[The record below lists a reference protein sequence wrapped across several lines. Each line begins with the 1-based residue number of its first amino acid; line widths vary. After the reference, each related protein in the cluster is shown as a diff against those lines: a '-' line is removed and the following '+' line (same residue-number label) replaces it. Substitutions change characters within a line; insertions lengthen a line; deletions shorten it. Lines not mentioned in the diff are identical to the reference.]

1 MNMNALLDQNIFL
14 QTGLD
19 SASLTQ
25 LGAIIHQFSEAG
37 NYRGVALRAGE
48 AEATFTLRVDP
59 ASAATQVNIDLA
71 TLQASATKSGC
82 CGQGGSPVFTV
93 NPSGYA
99 VFHVSSGTGGYAA
112 HVGKI
117 DRGPQPKSFD
127 SRHLTSGDLFSAT
140 IIRPGSYAAT
150 ATGVHGQCKIVVAY
164 PVRGAKPFRP
174 PAPLRVAVTSSGF
187 EPERIEL
194 KPMQG
199 LIFEIR
205 ETTSLKIELLEPD
218 DGPKP

>member
-1 MNMNALLDQNIFL
+1 MNALLDQNIFL

-37 NYRGVALRAGE
+37 DYRGVALRAGE

-82 CGQGGSPVFTV
+82 CSGGGSAIFTV

-112 HVGKI
+112 HVGKV

-127 SRHLTSGDLFSAT
+127 SRHLTPGDLFSAA
-140 IIRPGSYAAT
+140 IIRPGSYTAT
-150 ATGVHGQCKIVVAY
+150 ATGVHGHCKIVVAY

-174 PAPLRVAVTSSGF
+174 PAPLRVAVTESGF
-187 EPERIEL
+187 KPEHAEL
-194 KPMQG
+194 KPAQG
-199 LIFEIR
+199 MLFEVR
-205 ETTSLKIELLEPD
+205 FATSIKIHLLEPD
-218 DGPKP
+218 DGPKR

>member
-1 MNMNALLDQNIFL
+1 MNALLDQNIFL

-25 LGAIIHQFSEAG
+25 LGAIIHQFTEPG
-37 NYRGVALRAGE
+37 DYRGVALRGGQ

-82 CGQGGSPVFTV
+82 CGQAGNPVFTV
-93 NPSGYA
+93 NPTGYA
-99 VFHVSSGTGGYAA
+99 VFHVSSGAGGYAA

-127 SRHLTSGDLFSAT
+127 SRHLAPGDLFSAT
-140 IIRPGSYAAT
+140 IIRPGSYTASAA
-150 ATGVHGQCKIVVAY
+150 GVEGECQIVVAY
-164 PVRGAKPFRP
+164 PVRGAKPFQP
-174 PAPLRVAVTSSGF
+174 PAALRVAVSDSGF
-187 EPERIEL
+187 KPKRVEL
-194 KPMQG
+194 KPAQG
-199 LIFEIR
+199 LIFELR
-205 ETTSLKIELLEPD
+205 QTTSLKIELVTPD
-218 DGPKP
+218 DGPQS